1 MSIWQ
6 NINKAFVAGE
16 ELTELD
22 IQWLLDEAEAAAR
35 LRAAIK
41 KNCTL
46 RALGTEMIQD
56 WAREALG

>member
-6 NINKAFVAGE
+6 NINKAFVNGD

-46 RALGTEMIQD
+46 RAMGTEMIQD
-56 WAREALG
+56 WAREVLG

>member
-46 RALGTEMIQD
+46 RAMGTEMIQD

>member
-46 RALGTEMIQD
+46 RAMGTEMIQD
-56 WAREALG
+56 WAREVLG

>member
-35 LRAAIK
+35 LRAAIR

-46 RALGTEMIQD
+46 RAMGTEMIQD
-56 WAREALG
+56 

>member
-1 MSIWQ
+1 MSILD
-6 NINKAFVAGE
+6 NINKAYLLGD

-35 LRAAIK
+35 LRKAIRE
-41 KNCTL
+41 NCTL
-46 RALGTEMIQD
+46 RAMGAEMIQD

>member
-6 NINKAFVAGE
+6 NINKAFVNGD

-35 LRAAIK
+35 LRKAIRE
-41 KNCTL
+41 NCTL
-46 RALGTEMIQD
+46 RAMGTEMIQD

>member
-1 MSIWQ
+1 MSILDD
-6 NINKAFVAGE
+6 INKAFIAGD
-16 ELTELD
+16 ELRDAD

-46 RALGTEMIQD
+46 RAMGTEMIQD

>member
-1 MSIWQ
+1 MSILD
-6 NINKAFVAGE
+6 NINKAFIAGD

-35 LRAAIK
+35 MRAAIR

-46 RALGTEMIQD
+46 RAMGTEMIQD

>member
-6 NINKAFVAGE
+6 NINKAFVNGD

-35 LRAAIK
+35 MRAAIK

-46 RALGTEMIQD
+46 RAMGTEMIQD
-56 WAREALG
+56 WAREVLG

>member
-6 NINKAFVAGE
+6 NINKAFVNGD

-22 IQWLLDEAEAAAR
+22 IQWLLDEAEAAAK

-46 RALGTEMIQD
+46 RAMGTEMIQD

>member
-6 NINKAFVAGE
+6 NINKAFINGE

-46 RALGTEMIQD
+46 RAMGTEMIQD

>member
-6 NINKAFVAGE
+6 NINKAFVNGD

-35 LRAAIK
+35 MRAAIR

-46 RALGTEMIQD
+46 RAMGTEMIQD
-56 WAREALG
+56 WAREVLG

>member
-6 NINKAFVAGE
+6 NINKAFITGE

-46 RALGTEMIQD
+46 RAMGTEMIQD